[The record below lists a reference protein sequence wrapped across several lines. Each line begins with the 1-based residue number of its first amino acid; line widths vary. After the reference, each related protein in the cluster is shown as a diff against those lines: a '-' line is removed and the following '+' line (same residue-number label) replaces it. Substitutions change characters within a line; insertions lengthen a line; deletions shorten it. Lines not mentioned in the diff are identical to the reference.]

1 MIKRLFIT
9 LTVLATLYGCS
20 STQEAAKSDNTQ
32 NNTPPAWEQI
42 DQPVDFSTMLEPPE
56 GWHHLDEEQTQFRG
70 IGSELAYMKMLNDK
84 SPQKEVVVAVIDGGV
99 DTNHEDLKNII
110 WVNEDEIPDN
120 GKDDDNNGYVD
131 DVHGWNFIGGA
142 DGENVNHDTFEL
154 TRIYRSLH
162 QKFNNADTTS
172 FNKKEQE
179 RYSYYK
185 QIRSDYKEEV
195 NRLNQQYNNIE
206 SLEQSMQEAKNIL
219 EEHYADSSYSYEDI
233 QELEPT
239 SQDMNFA
246 KNVMSYVLE
255 NDIDSTLI
263 AGQKKQIYEFA
274 KYGYNPDFNPRDI
287 VGDDYEDKS
296 ERIYGNSDV
305 AGPDPSHGTHVA
317 GIIAAERN
325 NGIGINGVAT
335 NTRIMAIRA
344 VPNGDERD
352 KDVANAIRYAVDN
365 GADVINMSFGKG
377 YSPHKEV
384 VDKAVQYADK
394 NGVLMVHGS
403 GNSAENTDK
412 NPSYPTDTYGS
423 DIFSDSTATLWLT
436 VGATSWKP
444 NEEFVAQFSNYG
456 NETVDL
462 FAPGV
467 DIYSTMPDNKY
478 KFQEGTSMASPVVA
492 GTAALVMAYY
502 PELSTKQI
510 RQIIMENTEKY
521 DDQQV
526 ILPNEGSPEES
537 EEVAFPALSVSDG
550 VVNVYQALQAA
561 KEMSR

>member
-1 MIKRLFIT
+1 MIKRLFIIVT
-9 LTVLATLYGCS
+9 LFATLYGCS
-20 STQEAAKSDNTQ
+20 STQQATKSDSSQDKTTTQ
-32 NNTPPAWEQI
+32 EKV

-56 GWHHLDEEQTQFRG
+56 GWHHWDEEQTQFRG
-70 IGSELAYMKMLNDK
+70 ISSELAYTKILSDK
-84 SPQKEVVVAVIDGGV
+84 SPEKKVVVAVIDGGI
-99 DTNHEDLKNII
+99 DTNHEDLDDVMWIND
-110 WVNEDEIPDN
+110 DEIPDN

-162 QKFNNADTTS
+162 QEFENADTTS
-172 FNKKEQE
+172 FNKKEKE

-185 QIRSDYKEEV
+185 QIRSDYEEEV
-195 NRLNQQYNNIE
+195 KRLNQQYNNIE
-206 SLEQSMQEAKNIL
+206 SIEQSMQEAKNIL
-219 EEHYADSSYSYEDI
+219 DEHYADSSYSYEDI

-239 SQDMNFA
+239 SQDLGFA

-263 AGQKKQIYEFA
+263 ADQKKQIYEFA

-287 VGDDYEDKS
+287 VGDNYEDKS
-296 ERIYGNSDV
+296 EKNYGNNDV

-325 NGIGINGVAT
+325 NGIGVNGVA
-335 NTRIMAIRA
+335 NNVKIMAIRA

-365 GADVINMSFGKG
+365 GADVINMSFGKS

-384 VDKAVQYADK
+384 VNEAIQYADK
-394 NGVLMVHGS
+394 NNVLMVHGS

-412 NPSYPTDTYGS
+412 KPSYPTDKYS
-423 DIFSDSTATLWLT
+423 SAVSDSTATLWLS
-436 VGATSWKP
+436 VGATSWNP
-444 NEEFVAQFSNYG
+444 NEEFIADFSNYG
-456 NETVDL
+456 DKTVDL

-478 KFQEGTSMASPVVA
+478 EFQSGTSMASPVVA
-492 GTAALVMAYY
+492 GTAALIMVYY
-502 PELSTKQI
+502 PELSPQEV
-510 RQIIMENTEKY
+510 RQIIIENTVKY
-521 DDQQV
+521 SDQEV
-526 ILPNEGSPEES
+526 MLPNEGNQDES
-537 EEVAFPALSVSDG
+537 EQVLFPELSVSDG
-550 VVNVYQALQAA
+550 LLNAYKAIQAA
-561 KEMSR
+561 EEMSQ